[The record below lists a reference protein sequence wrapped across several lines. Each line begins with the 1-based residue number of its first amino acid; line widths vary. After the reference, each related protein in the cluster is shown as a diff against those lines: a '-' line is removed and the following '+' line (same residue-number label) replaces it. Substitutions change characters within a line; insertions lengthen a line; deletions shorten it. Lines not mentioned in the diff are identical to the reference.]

1 MKRDNINYLMVGSTV
16 LTAFVLLLYMLFK
29 LTGGVGE
36 HDAYHVY
43 YSRVGGLNQG
53 TPVTYEG
60 YRVGLVTAITPERA
74 ADGTRYRVDLRLR
87 DGWRI
92 PADSVAG
99 IYSEG
104 LLAETVINIEE
115 GESVRQLSPGD
126 ELRGRQGVDMF
137 AALAAIADDV
147 GGLTRDSVRP
157 LLDNLNNRINLLG
170 GEVGER
176 LPQILDGMQQLVGS
190 LQQSAE
196 RLNRVLDSDA
206 EQQVA
211 RVIDNTD
218 LMAANLVTLSEGLLE
233 VQQEARTLLRESNGM
248 VVDNREDM
256 DMAVDALRRSLEE
269 VAAYADGILQNL
281 EGASRNMNEFS
292 RQIRQNPA
300 LLLGGKAP
308 REQGVQR

>member
-16 LTAFVLLLYMLFK
+16 LAAFVLFLYILFK

-36 HDAYHVY
+36 NDAYHVY
-43 YSRVGGLNQG
+43 YSSVSGLNEG

-60 YRVGLVTAITPERA
+60 YKVGSVSAIVPERGEG
-74 ADGTRYRVDLRLR
+74 GTRYRVDVRIR
-87 DGWRI
+87 DGWQI
-92 PADSVAG
+92 PADSIAS

-115 GESVRQLSPGD
+115 GEGIRYLSPGD
-126 ELRGRQGVDMF
+126 ELQGRQGVDMF

-157 LLDNLNNRINLLG
+157 LLDNLNSRISMLG
-170 GEVGER
+170 GQVGER
-176 LPQILDGMQQLVGS
+176 LPTILDGMQQLVGS

-196 RLNRVLDSDA
+196 RLNRVLDSDT
-206 EQQVA
+206 EQRVA

-218 LMAANLVTLSEGLLE
+218 EMSSNLLTLSEGLLE
-233 VQQEARTLLRESNGM
+233 VQQEARTLLSESNGM
-248 VVDNREDM
+248 VLDNREDM
-256 DMAVDALRRSLEE
+256 DKAIDALRRSLEE
-269 VAAYADGILQNL
+269 VASYADGILQNM

-292 RQIRQNPA
+292 RQIRQNPG

-308 REQGVQR
+308 QEQGVQP